1 MTEKRRQPMKKEPE
15 RRNMRKVK
23 NKWRWE
29 NCFPYGVFTWSNFF
43 LQNLLVSNTNLPVC
57 HLLLNLPDR
66 IYMLYYLKLAV
77 AWHPTANISCILKTR
92 TSSPLYMYHT
102 EMQDNQSQQQRS
114 AKEVFNVQEMWHSPK
129 TFPTVIHG
137 LALCFITWHLHW
149 DSSPHLPTRDWTP
162 VNCHQYPEF
171 LLCC

>member
-1 MTEKRRQPMKKEPE
+1 MNDRKKKAADEKRAREEEYEESKEQME
-15 RRNMRKVK
+15 VRKLCVYTIK
-23 NKWRWE
+23 FFSSKFT
-29 NCFPYGVFTWSNFF
+29 CFKHKFDSLSPVFN
-43 LQNLLVSNTNLPVC
+43 V
-57 HLLLNLPDR
+57 PDR

-77 AWHPTANISCILKTR
+77 AWHPAANISCILKAR
-92 TSSPLYMYHT
+92 TSSTLYMYHT
-102 EMQDNQSQQQRS
+102 EMQNNQSQQQRS
-114 AKEVFNVQEMWHSPK
+114 AKEVFNVQEMWRSPK